1 MTAPVSQLRPQ
12 PHPNEKRLVTI
23 ASGKGGVG
31 KTWLAIS
38 LSHALA
44 RMGRK
49 VMLFD
54 GDLGLANVDIQLG
67 LSPNADTSDILSG
80 RLKLTDA
87 VTRFEDDAA
96 RSAGFDVVAGR
107 SGAGTLTGLG
117 RDALIGLRQGLVQVA
132 GSYDHVLLDLGA
144 GIEQPVA
151 ILASHGGR
159 CLVVVTPEPTSIT
172 DAYAFIKLRRMR
184 DATADIRIVI
194 NQAQTRRE
202 GEQTYETISRACN
215 NFLKFTPPLA
225 GIIRRDNKVKDSIR
239 AQMSLLA
246 RHPESSA
253 AQDIEALAAKIAKD

>member
-12 PHPNEKRLVTI
+12 PHPNEKRLITI

-44 RMGRK
+44 RLGRK
-49 VMLFD
+49 VLLFD

-67 LSPNADTSDILSG
+67 LSPEADTSDVLSG
-80 RLKLTDA
+80 RLKLSDA
-87 VTRFEDDAA
+87 LCQYQDDAA
-96 RSAGFDVVAGR
+96 RTAGFDVLAGR
-107 SGAGTLTGLG
+107 SGAGTLAGLG
-117 RDALIGLRQGLVQVA
+117 RDVLIGLRQQLIQA
-132 GSYDHVLLDLGA
+132 ASSYDHVLLDMGA

-151 ILASHGGR
+151 ILSSHAGK

-172 DAYAFIKLRRMR
+172 DAYAFIKLRRLR
-184 DATADIRIVI
+184 DTTADIRIVI
-194 NQAQTRRE
+194 NQAQSRRE
-202 GEQTYETISRACN
+202 GEQTYETISRACA

-225 GIIRRDNKVKDSIR
+225 GIIRRDNKVKESIR

-246 RHPESSA
+246 RHPDSPA
-253 AQDIEALAAKIAKD
+253 AQDIEALAAKIAKG

>member
-1 MTAPVSQLRPQ
+1 MTAPVSQLRPL
-12 PHPNEKRLVTI
+12 PHPNEKRLITI

-67 LSPNADTSDILSG
+67 LSPEADTSDVLSG
-80 RLKLTDA
+80 RLKLTEA
-87 VTRFEDDAA
+87 LCRYEDEAA
-96 RSAGFDVVAGR
+96 RTSGFDVVAGR
-107 SGAGTLTGLG
+107 SGAGTLIGLG
-117 RDALIGLRQGLVQVA
+117 RDALIGLRQSLVQA
-132 GSYDHVLLDLGA
+132 AEKYDDVLLDLGA

-184 DATADIRIVI
+184 DASADIRIVI

-202 GEQTYETISRACN
+202 GEQTYETLSRACA
-215 NFLKFTPPLA
+215 NFLKFTPQLA

-246 RHPESSA
+246 RYPDSNA
-253 AQDIEALAAKIAKD
+253 AQDIEALAAKIAKG